1 MCEKCGDFRHVEGGN
16 TGYTVSAFS
25 AALPT
30 YSVTQVADYL
40 VNGFWTENGLS
51 PRKFAV
57 SSGGT
62 LTYSVVG
69 VAAAGVWF
77 IEKALQAWSAAT
89 GINFVKTTGTA
100 DIVFEDD
107 DPSGAYNFSSTSG
120 STIIQS
126 TVNVHPS
133 WYAGEEYD
141 LHSYSYQTY
150 VHEIGHALGLG
161 HGGNYNGSGSF
172 PGDAHYANDSW
183 QMSVMSYFSQ
193 TENPN
198 VNADLAFVL
207 TPMIAD
213 VTAVHSM
220 YGTPTNVNTGN
231 TIWGYGSNA
240 QGPAG
245 DFASLAGGGIGIA
258 MTVVDTGGIDT
269 FDFSQTQA
277 NQKIRLQPGKIS
289 DVLGYT
295 GNLII
300 AKGSVIEHAYGGG
313 GNDLI
318 VGNWRDN
325 HLFGNGGD
333 DHLKGGKGDDELTGG
348 AGVDALRGGKGSD
361 ILYGSSGDDKI
372 RGGGAS
378 DDIYGGAGDDWL
390 KGGFG
395 KDRFYFDDGTD
406 RIVDFNEGQ
415 NDKIY
420 IDDALTGGATATQI
434 LNNNATVQNGDVH
447 IDFGNGDVLII
458 EGVTDK
464 MDLVDDILFY

>member
-1 MCEKCGDFRHVEGGN
+1 MCEKCGDYRHVDGGN
-16 TGYTVSAFS
+16 TGTSVATLS

-30 YSVTQVADYL
+30 YSVTQIANYL
-40 VNGFWTENGLS
+40 SNGYWQDTGRS
-51 PRKFAV
+51 AHKFDV
-57 SSGGT
+57 SAGGT
-62 LTYSVVG
+62 LTYSVAG
-69 VAAAGVWF
+69 LEAAGVWF
-77 IEKALQAWSAAT
+77 VEKALKAWTSVT

-100 DIVFEDD
+100 DIVFQDD
-107 DPSGAYNFSSTSG
+107 DPGAFNSSQYSGG
-120 STIIQS
+120 IISQS
-126 TVNVHPS
+126 VVNVHPT

-161 HGGNYNGSGSF
+161 HGGDYNGSGTFS
-172 PGDAHYANDSW
+172 GDALYANDSW

-193 TENPN
+193 DENPN
-198 VNADLAFVL
+198 VDADLAYLL

-213 VTAVHSM
+213 VNAVHSM

-277 NQKIRLQPGKIS
+277 NQKIRMLPGKIS

-300 AKGSVIEHAYGGG
+300 VKGSVIEHAYGGG

-325 HLFGNGGD
+325 HLFGNGGND
-333 DHLKGGKGDDELTGG
+333 RLIGGKGDDELTGG
-348 AGVDALRGGKGSD
+348 AGVDALRGGRGSD

-406 RIVDFNEGQ
+406 RIADFNEGQ

-420 IDDALTGGATATQI
+420 IDDALTGGTTATQI
-434 LNNNATVQNGDVH
+434 LNNNATVQNGNVH

-464 MDLVDDILFY
+464 MGLVDDILFY